1 MTDRDA
7 RAYISELDKAEVTQA
22 IIHDPSQVA
31 AIRSYVDDLRCKFP
45 DVSDS
50 DIGWMVQWVSSFIL
64 TAQQQHG
71 DKVRMKLLTHWT
83 ILTAQQQ
90 HGDKVTAESMMMTF
104 ALMSRELLLL
114 EASPSA
120 PDDSSA

>member
-1 MTDRDA
+1 MAAQASLHPAWPPPRACARRAASASRRTGTSAAAIRRIRQRRPAVTDRDA

-64 TAQQQHG
+64 TAQ
-71 DKVRMKLLTHWT
+71 RS
-83 ILTAQQQ
+83 
-90 HGDKVTAESMMMTF
+90 EE
-104 ALMSRELLLL
+104 RR
-114 EASPSA
+114 
-120 PDDSSA
+120 

>member
-1 MTDRDA
+1 VTDRDA

-71 DKVRMKLLTHWT
+71 DKV
-83 ILTAQQQ
+83 
-90 HGDKVTAESMMMTF
+90 TAESMMMTF

-120 PDDSSA
+120 PDDSGT